1 MDLVEVVFS
10 EFDGNRVVIEVSAS
24 TWRDGVNRQRGIEG
38 QIVAVRNIG
47 ELKTIAMSGLE
58 VLEDG
63 LCVFANDRNRVERAD
78 LSDVPLDRHTVG
90 AFEGDLGDGRLSRL
104 LTRARNDR
112 RIRAAH
118 RTSATS
124 DDNSKSQ

>member
-1 MDLVEVVFS
+1 M
-10 EFDGNRVVIEVSAS
+10 IEVSAGA
-24 TWRDGVNRQRGIEG
+24 RGDGVDRQRGVEG

-63 LCVFANDRNRVERAD
+63 FRVFADDGNRVERAD
-78 LSDVPLDRHTVG
+78 LSDVPLDRHTSG
-90 AFEGDLGDGRLSRL
+90 AFEGDLGDGGLSRL